1 MEQKEN
7 REFLR
12 VAWAT
17 PIFRNDKNI
26 VTNRVTAR
34 EGVGLTCRA
43 DLIGSARMRWNRSIS
58 LDGEQPITA
67 GSGYSSQIG
76 NPVAHW
82 DGLGNGEWRMA
93 NGKWRAYHVS

>member
-1 MEQKEN
+1 
-7 REFLR
+7 
-12 VAWAT
+12 
-17 PIFRNDKNI
+17 
-26 VTNRVTAR
+26 
-34 EGVGLTCRA
+34 
-43 DLIGSARMRWNRSIS
+43 MRWNRSIS

-93 NGKWRAYHVS
+93 NGKWQMANGGHIMSVEFSTELSTE